1 MAADD
6 SGEKTEAPTDKR
18 RNEAREEG
26 QIAKSPE
33 LTTAA
38 FLLGSIVTM
47 SFAGPPLWTFL
58 LNTMGR
64 NLSTAGDREAGPM
77 ALIAWIQGLGY
88 QTLVALSG
96 ILGAMAVIAITVQC
110 AQTGGMLSS
119 KALQPKWSRL
129 NPIKNAGNILGAQA
143 FIELGKSL
151 LKMFIVSWAAYVT
164 VAPAWPDIQG
174 LAGESPQAMMAVVHK
189 YGFALLK
196 NCGMMFL
203 ALAGADYALQR
214 WRTMESLKMTKQQVK
229 EEHRSQEG
237 DPAVKG
243 RRRSVARERLRRQ
256 MFANVKKADVV
267 IVNPTH
273 IAIALRYDTDVAPA
287 PYVVA
292 LGERKIAQ
300 RIKELAFQ
308 HGVPVIEN
316 KPLARALIATAQVGS
331 VIPVEMYLAVAE
343 VLAFVLKQRERYGSG
358 WRGNATGGT
367 AVA

>member
-1 MAADD
+1 MASDEG
-6 SGEKTEAPTDKR
+6 GEKTEAPTGKR
-18 RNEAREEG
+18 LEEARSEG

-47 SFAGPPLWTFL
+47 AFAGPPLWEFL
-58 LNTMGR
+58 INAMGK
-64 NLSTAGDREAGPM
+64 NLSTAGDGERGPM
-77 ALIAWIQGLGY
+77 AMVAWVQGLGY
-88 QTLVALSG
+88 QTLFAMSG
-96 ILGAMAVIAITVQC
+96 LLGAMTVIAITVQY
-110 AQTGGMLSS
+110 AQIGSMLSS
-119 KALQPKWSRL
+119 KPLTPKWSRL
-129 NPIKNAGNILGAQA
+129 NPIKNAGNILGSQA

-151 LKMFIVSWAAYVT
+151 IKMLIVSWAAYVT

-174 LAGESPQAMMAVVHK
+174 LAGQSPDALLSVVHK

-196 NCGMMFL
+196 NCGLMFL

-229 EEHRSQEG
+229 DESKSQEG
-237 DPAVKG
+237 DPAIKG

-273 IAIALRYDTDVAPA
+273 IAIALKYDTGIAPA
-287 PYVVA
+287 PYVLA
-292 LGERKIAQ
+292 LGQRKVAQ
-300 RIKELAFQ
+300 RIKELAFA

-343 VLAFVLKQRERYGSG
+343 VLAFVMKQRERYGMG
-358 WRGNATGGT
+358 WRGT

>member
-1 MAADD
+1 MASDEG
-6 SGEKTEAPTDKR
+6 GEKTEAPTGKR
-18 RNEAREEG
+18 LEEARSEG
-26 QIAKSPE
+26 KIAKSPE

-38 FLLGSIVTM
+38 FLLGSIMTM
-47 SFAGPPLWTFL
+47 SFAGPPLWDFL
-58 LNTMGR
+58 IDTMGK
-64 NLSTAGDREAGPM
+64 NLGAAGDRDRGPM
-77 ALIAWIQGLGY
+77 AMIAWVQGLGY
-88 QTLVALSG
+88 QTLLAMSGLLS
-96 ILGAMAVIAITVQC
+96 AMTVIAITVQY
-110 AQTGGMLSS
+110 AQTGNMLTG
-119 KALQPKWSRL
+119 KPLAPKWSRL
-129 NPIKNAGNILGAQA
+129 NPLSNVKNLIGSQA

-151 LKMFIVSWAAYVT
+151 LKMLIVAWAAYVT
-164 VAPAWPDIQG
+164 VSPAWPDIQA
-174 LAGESPQAMMAVVHK
+174 LAGQSPDAMMTVVHK

-196 NCGMMFL
+196 NCGLMFL

-229 EEHRSQEG
+229 DESKAQEG
-237 DPAVKG
+237 DPAIKG

-273 IAIALRYDTDVAPA
+273 IAIALKYDTDVAPA
-287 PYVVA
+287 PYVLA
-292 LGERKIAQ
+292 LGQRKIAQ

-316 KPLARALIATAQVGS
+316 KPLARALIASAQVGS

-343 VLAFVLKQRERYGSG
+343 VLAFVMKQRERYGMG
-358 WRGNATGGT
+358 WRGT